1 MTTLSTGA
9 ESKERINRALG
20 VLSSGERIL
29 LAAIA
34 IFYNAQHGSK
44 LLGKVDVKAQGG
56 SVQARHETRQII
68 ATLLLSYE
76 GW

>member
-1 MTTLSTGA
+1 VTTLSTGA

-44 LLGKVDVKAQGG
+44 LLGKVDV
-56 SVQARHETRQII
+56 QA
-68 ATLLLSYE
+68 
-76 GW
+76 